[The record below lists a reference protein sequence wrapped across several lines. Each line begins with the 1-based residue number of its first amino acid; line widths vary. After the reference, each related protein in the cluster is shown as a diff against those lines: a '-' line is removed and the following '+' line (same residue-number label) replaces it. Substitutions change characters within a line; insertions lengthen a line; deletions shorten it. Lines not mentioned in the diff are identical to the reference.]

1 MRVTKVAKAEFPHHA
16 DDLYTRGA
24 RIIRESVEYGVTAM
38 RAHVEVDTTVGFACL
53 EAAQRLQDDY
63 RAQCDVQI
71 AGAYL
76 RVLGGALR

>member
-1 MRVTKVAKAEFPHHA
+1 MAKAEFPHHA